1 MPICPVQNVLKWDFF
16 YPKTET
22 SDLHHISQTCRYPFL
37 KSQPIRALPKRQ
49 RAVVVLHFWDDL
61 SVHNTVAALDIS
73 EGTVKSHTA
82 RGLAALSLSLSLS
95 LKRTP
100 T

>member
-1 MPICPVQNVLKWDFF
+1 MPICPVQKVLKWDFF

-22 SDLHHISQTCRYPFL
+22 SDLHHISQACRYPFL

-61 SVHNTVAALDIS
+61 SVHNTVDALDIS

-82 RGLAALSLSLSLS
+82 RGLAALSLSL
-95 LKRTP
+95 KRTP